1 MTAIIWITAWKLIRL
16 LPEKSAYKL
25 FNLLAIILFKL
36 KPSGIKMLRNNLS
49 KVTDKSGDELD
60 QLVLAA
66 TKSYSRYWCDTFR
79 SSDWQKTEII
89 QRVTTSNGGLLID
102 ALNARQSV
110 VVALPHS
117 GNWDLAGA
125 YYCALGYKLTTV
137 AERLKPERVFQAFL
151 QHREKFG
158 MEVLPLESRVIATLS
173 KRLKDGGFIA
183 LVADRDLSDSGIEIN
198 FFGSRAKFPKGPALL
213 SKSTNSLLLTA
224 VVSYLPSGINISFE
238 KIDTAGEV
246 AEITQRIANS
256 FEKGIKVKPEDWHML
271 QRIWFDNDL

>member
-1 MTAIIWITAWKLIRL
+1 MTAIIWLTAWKLIRL

-25 FNLLAIILFKL
+25 FNFLAILLFKL
-36 KPSGIKMLRNNLS
+36 KPSGIKMLHNNLS
-49 KVTDKSGDELD
+49 KVTKKSGDELD

-66 TKSYSRYWCDTFR
+66 TKSYLRYWCDTFR
-79 SSDWQKTEII
+79 SPDWQKTEII
-89 QRVTTSNGGLLID
+89 QRVTTSNGGLLIN
-102 ALNARQSV
+102 ALNAKQGV
-110 VVALPHS
+110 IVALPHS

-151 QHREKFG
+151 HHREKLG
-158 MEVLPLESRVIATLS
+158 MEVLPLEPRVIATLS

-183 LVADRDLSDSGIEIN
+183 LVADRDLSDTGIEIN
-198 FFGSRAKFPKGPALL
+198 FFGSRAKFPAGPALL
-213 SKSTNSLLLTA
+213 SKNTNSLLLTA

-271 QRIWFDNDL
+271 QRIWFDNDF